1 MKGKHEER
9 HFPSCHN
16 VSLAIP
22 GTAMHGPPDC
32 TMKVRHSFVAWHA
45 LLDRITQSIRLDPY
59 LLLLFA
65 LSLLALT
72 PLWAPGYFYEAHDG
86 RHSVFYLVMFDAS
99 FRDGAWWPRWAMH
112 HNQGYG
118 YPTFLIQA
126 PLGFYLAEIFILLG
140 AGYTLA
146 AKLSW
151 STGFLA
157 GAWGMYA
164 LVIHWLRPAPATVA
178 AQSQRLDGVRLAG
191 VAAGLLYVYLPY
203 HLVDIYVRAALND
216 SLLLGWFPWV
226 LLAFDRLIDQG
237 SAPGWPRRLAIAALA
252 LAGTLLTHTFSLL
265 SFAPLLVTFVLVRLG
280 IAWQA
285 APKHA
290 RGWVG
295 RTLLAGS
302 AGVAALLLC
311 AAFLIPLLVEGQWL
325 QQQVFV
331 GNTYDFRRHFVQWGQ
346 YLSPIWGFGY
356 SDDPVGANDGMSFQ
370 VGLMALLCG
379 AAGVSLLWQ
388 PVRQRAILAYLLGA
402 TGLLLWI
409 MSPLS
414 APLWEAVPLLAL
426 IQFPWRLLALTALT
440 LCAAGGLA
448 LGSLSAIPGNGAAAI
463 LLISVLAVAGSAPY
477 IGAPLQPVEP
487 WREDGRAVAEFER
500 EHPDMFGYTAW
511 VQEPF
516 TASPMTDDYL
526 HEEYREVRGKTED
539 LERLTILRGTGEILS
554 SYSRGS
560 SFGGRVRM
568 TEPGI
573 VRIHVYYFPG
583 WQATV
588 DGVPVTPELSGPQG
602 LVQVAVPAGE
612 HLIDLRMGATPPR
625 RTGALISWATLLMLL
640 GLAVAPSTLWRST
653 PRAP

>member
-1 MKGKHEER
+1 MKGKQEDSHAPGR
-9 HFPSCHN
+9 CQVHI
-16 VSLAIP
+16 AIA
-22 GTAMHGPPDC
+22 GNFGHGPPHH
-32 TMKVRHSFVAWHA
+32 TMKVRHSLVPWRSA
-45 LLDRITQSIRLDPY
+45 LDRAVQSIRFDPY

-126 PLGFYLAEIFILLG
+126 PLGFYLAEAFILLG

-151 STGFLA
+151 IVGFLA

-164 LVIHWLRPAPATVA
+164 LVVHWLRPTSNAVTARPE
-178 AQSQRLDGVRLAG
+178 RLDCIRLAG
-191 VAAGLLYVYLPY
+191 VAAGLLYVYFPY

-226 LLAFDRLIDQG
+226 VLAFDRLIEQG
-237 SAPGWPRRLAIAALA
+237 TAPGWGRRLATAALA
-252 LAGTLLTHTFSLL
+252 LAGTLLTHTFALI
-265 SFAPLLVTFVLVRLG
+265 SFAPLLVTFVLFRLG
-280 IAWQA
+280 IAWRA
-285 APKHA
+285 SSKHE
-290 RGWVG
+290 RGMLA

-311 AAFLIPLLVEGQWL
+311 ATFLIPLLVEGQWL

-346 YLSPIWGFGY
+346 YLSPAWGFGY

-370 VGLMALLCG
+370 VGLMAVICG
-379 AAGVSLLWQ
+379 ATGVSLLWQ
-388 PVRQRAILAYLLGA
+388 PVRQRAMLAYLLVA
-402 TGLLLWI
+402 TGLLLWL
-409 MSPLS
+409 MSPS
-414 APLWEAVPLLAL
+414 AAPLWEAAPPLAV

-440 LCAAGGLA
+440 LCAAGGLV
-448 LGSLSAIPGNGAAAI
+448 LGNLAATPGGSAAAL
-463 LLISVLAVAGSAPY
+463 LLISVLAVSGSAPY

-516 TASPMTDDYL
+516 TDSPLTDDYL
-526 HEEYREVRGKTED
+526 REDYSEVAGATGVF
-539 LERLTILRGTGEILS
+539 ERLAIINGAGEIIS

-560 SFGGRVRM
+560 SFGGLVRM
-568 TEPGI
+568 REAGV

-588 DGVPVTPELSGPQG
+588 DGVPVMPEVSGPQG
-602 LVQVAVPAGE
+602 LVQVDVPAGE
-612 HLIDLRMGATPPR
+612 HRIDLRMGSTPPR
-625 RTGALISWATLLMLL
+625 RTGALISWATLLLL
-640 GLAVAPSTLWRST
+640 VGLAVGPPRQWRS
-653 PRAP
+653 PHRGP